1 MKWIS
6 EARVE
11 GDVVFRIGRD
21 GTTLIAEWPDSLTLR
36 VEAGRSPELTV
47 HPDSEPAFVAKL
59 QNGPVRALLRH
70 LEGKVTMHGAT
81 IAWGGEAVCLLG
93 DSGQGKSTLSAA
105 LCLRHGAALLG
116 DDVAHLERDGD
127 AVWVTPAFEDHSLT
141 AEACAALGLAVA
153 PDARREKTPAQASRR
168 DEPARL
174 RAFVVLAFGGAAPVL
189 TRLAGFRA
197 LGPVVSGMARFVLDD
212 PAVTARDLAAAA
224 ELARA
229 VPVYELSRPRDLS
242 RLSECEGALRSLLV
256 EGEPH
261 GHR

>member
-21 GTTLIAEWPDSLTLR
+21 GAGLVAEWPDSLTLR
-36 VEAGRSPELTV
+36 VDPGEAPSLTV
-47 HPDSEPAFVAKL
+47 HPDAEPAFVEKL
-59 QNGPVRALLRH
+59 RNGPVRALLRH
-70 LEGKVTMHGAT
+70 LEGKITMHGAT
-81 IAWGGEAVCLLG
+81 IAWGAEALCLLG

-105 LCLRHGAALLG
+105 LCLHHGATLLG
-116 DDVAHLERDGD
+116 DDVAHLERDGEV
-127 AVWVTPAFEDHSLT
+127 VWVTPAFEDHSLT
-141 AEACAALGLAVA
+141 AEACLALGIPVVT
-153 PDARREKTPAQASRR
+153 DARREKTPAPASRR
-168 DEPARL
+168 TEPAEL
-174 RAFVVLAFGGAAPVL
+174 RAFVVLAFGGEAPSL
-189 TRLAGFRA
+189 TRLSGFRA

-212 PAVTARDLAAAA
+212 PAITARDLAAAA

-242 RLSECEGALRSLLV
+242 RVAECMGALRSLLV